1 MAKTVSHT
9 VTRPGRKDG
18 DAEVDIPVAEDL
30 ATVPGVP
37 QNPVD
42 VAFYSREHPLE
53 TQSIDK
59 SADRQWAWTAQAD
72 DLTEFREAQEERMEP
87 LYKAALVSGDVEP
100 TGTPV
105 PGEDLTND
113 IRRFARE
120 IGFGEVGFT
129 RYDRHYTFKGK
140 KRWAKYQHA
149 ICLAV
154 EQEPLNRP
162 RRLPT
167 DPDLAHKARMAHALM
182 PEVMRKVSKILTNG
196 RRPRAKWEQI
206 KAETVWATIPPVDEG
221 RSQMEYGYRHFKSC
235 PGCNG
240 GGFQD

>member
-1 MAKTVSHT
+1 MAKPVSHT
-9 VTRPGRKDG
+9 VKRPGRRDG
-18 DAEVDIPVAEDL
+18 DAEVEIPVAEDL

-87 LYKAALVSGDVEP
+87 LYEAALVSGDVEP

-140 KRWAKYQHA
+140 KRWARTTA
-149 ICLAV
+149 
-154 EQEPLNRP
+154 RP
-162 RRLPT
+162 RPA
-167 DPDLAHKARMAHALM
+167 PAW
-182 PEVMRKVSKILTNG
+182 
-196 RRPRAKWEQI
+196 RPISSGSRPMKWGLY
-206 KAETVWATIPPVDEG
+206 T
-221 RSQMEYGYRHFKSC
+221 
-235 PGCNG
+235 
-240 GGFQD
+240 